1 MSQRTSI
8 SNSSFYSNKRN
19 KLYGGA
25 NSVVGTVV
33 YVHLDDSEAETLKL
47 PSDLTDKVSDKE
59 MVIGYCKVVKRSD
72 ATYNLENIPEYPPY
86 NSDEGI
92 PLIGET
98 VELVDVGGKLC
109 YKRIP
114 STDLNIGNARE
125 DAQLVGYP
133 DEESGNSSKNYSETS
148 QTGTANSSDSGDRKT
163 KLGEYFESNQINPLK
178 FYEGDKII
186 QSRFGQSIRFSGYNN
201 EENKYSPTI
210 LIRNRQNDK
219 SLDELKE
226 FEPIEEN
233 VVEDGSTIAITSG
246 DYLLEFTPGTEDIPF
261 ETEPVYHTPPE
272 ELKGTDQILINS
284 GRLILSSKDSEM
296 IFYSKGNYSFISD
309 GKLTIDNGNDG
320 AEIDLNGEYRTT
332 TNDNDMYFLGGSGD
346 IYLNTESQSE
356 PLARGQTLID
366 ILSEILDELQKEIH
380 PTPSGPSS
388 PPTNASAYASIQSK
402 LDTILSTQNF
412 TE

>member
-8 SNSSFYSNKRN
+8 SNSSFYSNKKP

-25 NSVVGTVV
+25 NSTVGTVIF
-33 YVHLDDSEAETLKL
+33 VHLDDTEAETIKL
-47 PSDLTDKVSDKE
+47 PSDLSDKVSDKE
-59 MVIGYCKVVKRSD
+59 FVVGHCKIVRKSES
-72 ATYNLENIPEYPPY
+72 TYNIENIPEYPPL
-86 NSDEGI
+86 NPDEGI
-92 PLIGET
+92 PILGET
-98 VELVDVGGKLC
+98 VELVEIAGKFC

-114 STDLNIGNARE
+114 SIDINAGNAVE
-125 DAQLVGYP
+125 DALLQGYP
-133 DEESGNSSKNYSETS
+133 DEESGGGSKDYNETS
-148 QTGTANSSDSGDRKT
+148 QTGTANSSEEGDRKT
-163 KLGEYFESNQINPLK
+163 KLGNYFETTQINPLRL
-178 FYEGDKII
+178 YEGDKLI

-219 SLDELKE
+219 SIEDLKE
-226 FEPIEEN
+226 FEITEEN

-246 DYLLEFTPGTEDIPF
+246 DYLLNWTPGTEDGPF
-261 ETEPVYHTPPE
+261 DTEPVYYEAPE
-272 ELKGTDQILINS
+272 ELKGTDQILVNS
-284 GRLILSSKDSEM
+284 GRIILSSKDSEM
-296 IFYSKGNYSFISD
+296 IFFSKGNISLVSD
-309 GKLTIDNGNDG
+309 GKFTLDNGNDG
-320 AEIDLNGEYRTT
+320 ASIDLNGEYRTT

-346 IYLNTESQSE
+346 IYLNTESQDE

-388 PPTNASAYASIQSK
+388 PPTNASAYAKIQSK